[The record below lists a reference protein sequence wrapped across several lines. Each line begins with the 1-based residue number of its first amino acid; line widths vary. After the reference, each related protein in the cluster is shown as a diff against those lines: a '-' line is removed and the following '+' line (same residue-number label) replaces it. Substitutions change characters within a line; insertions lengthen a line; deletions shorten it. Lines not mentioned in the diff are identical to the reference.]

1 MEDVGG
7 TTPAGPSPEEAEMH
21 TTRFPHTC
29 DHGFCTVCGGVWPCA
44 RAERAEQ
51 PPAVPVARWA
61 PAALLV

>member
-1 MEDVGG
+1 
-7 TTPAGPSPEEAEMH
+7 MH

-61 PAALLV
+61 PAAVLV